1 MVKISII
8 SGFLGAGKTTFIKKL
23 LNENY
28 FGSAPVLIENDYGS
42 LGIDSLVMEKTGVQ
56 VREMNSGCI
65 CCSLIGN
72 FVLAL
77 EELIHQQ
84 HPEHIIIEPSGV
96 GKLSEILEALNDL
109 EVPFEK
115 HLVLTIVDAKRFY
128 YNNQYVSEY
137 FWDQITNA
145 DAVILSKTKHMSGK
159 DLSSLCTA
167 IHNKIADMEV
177 VCVPWN
183 MDYHPILDEL
193 LQSADSLCHGRPE
206 FMKQTSAPE
215 NMQPDEKSSDTEQI
229 KTEPLETVNLK
240 RMMPT
245 REASLANARNK
256 KSAAS
261 PIFFHGTHRK
271 QSSVFESWST
281 ETCIEYSNQRLQEI
295 IEALDHNKN
304 YGAIVRAKGILNN
317 PLGSV
322 LLDYVPGEGKISSIS
337 PEEIGRMLIIGMN
350 LNRSALERLFLT

>member
-28 FGSAPVLIENDYGS
+28 FGSAPILIENDYGS

-56 VREMNSGCI
+56 VREITSGCI

-77 EELIHQQ
+77 EDLINQQ

-145 DAVILSKTKHMSGK
+145 NAVILSKTKHMSGK

-177 VCVPWN
+177 ICVPWD

-193 LQSADSLCHGRPE
+193 LQSSDSLYHGRPE
-206 FMKQTSAPE
+206 PMF
-215 NMQPDEKSSDTEQI
+215 
-229 KTEPLETVNLK
+229 ETDHAATDNLK

-245 REASLANARNK
+245 REVSLVNAQNK
-256 KSAAS
+256 KSAAP

-295 IEALDHNKN
+295 IDALDHNKN

-322 LLDYVPGEGKISSIS
+322 LLDYVPGDGKISSIS
-337 PEEIGRMLIIGMN
+337 PEETGRMLIIGMN

>member
-23 LNENY
+23 LNENH
-28 FGSAPVLIENDYGS
+28 FGSAPILIENDYGS

-84 HPEHIIIEPSGV
+84 NPEHIIIEPSGV

-145 DAVILSKTKHMSGK
+145 DAVVLSKTKHMSGK

-177 VCVPWN
+177 ICVPWN
-183 MDYHPILDEL
+183 MDYHPILDEV
-193 LQSADSLCHGRPE
+193 LQSADSLYHGRPE
-206 FMKQTSAPE
+206 SI
-215 NMQPDEKSSDTEQI
+215 SS
-229 KTEPLETVNLK
+229 ETDSVVTANAK
-240 RMMPT
+240 RMMPA
-245 REASLANARNK
+245 REVSLGNAQKK
-256 KSAAS
+256 KSAAPS
-261 PIFFHGTHRK
+261 IFFHGTHRK

-281 ETCIEYSNQRLQEI
+281 ETSLEYSNQRLQEI
-295 IEALDHNKN
+295 IDALDHNKN

-317 PLGSV
+317 PSGSV
-322 LLDYVPGEGKISSIS
+322 LLDYVPGEGKLSSIS
-337 PEEIGRMLIIGMN
+337 PEETGRMLIIGMN

>member
-23 LNENY
+23 LHENY

-42 LGIDSLVMEKTGVQ
+42 LGIDSLVMEKTGIQ
-56 VREMNSGCI
+56 IREINSGCI

-77 EELIHQQ
+77 EEVINQQ

-115 HLVLTIVDAKRFY
+115 YLVLTIVDSKRFY

-145 DAVILSKTKHMSGK
+145 NAVILSKTTNMSGK
-159 DLSSLCTA
+159 ELSSLCTA

-177 VCVPWN
+177 ICVPWS
-183 MDYHPILDEL
+183 MDYRPILDEL
-193 LQSADSLCHGRPE
+193 LQSADSLYRSRPE
-206 FMKQTSAPE
+206 SKE
-215 NMQPDEKSSDTEQI
+215 NSI
-229 KTEPLETVNLK
+229 H
-240 RMMPT
+240 MMPT
-245 REASLANARNK
+245 KLVSLNNTQSKKNAS
-256 KSAAS
+256 SA
-261 PIFFHGTHRK
+261 FFPKVHRK

-295 IEALDHNKN
+295 IDAFDHNKN
-304 YGAIVRAKGILNN
+304 YGAIVRAKGILNH
-317 PLGSV
+317 PQGSV

-337 PEEIGRMLIIGMN
+337 PEESGRLLVIGMN

>member
-8 SGFLGAGKTTFIKKL
+8 SGFLGAGKTTFIRKL
-23 LNENY
+23 LQEKY

-42 LGIDSLVMEKTGVQ
+42 LGIDSLVMENTGVQ
-56 VREMNSGCI
+56 VREITSGCI

-77 EELIHQQ
+77 EELIEKQ

-137 FWDQITNA
+137 FWDQISNA
-145 DAVILSKTKHMSGK
+145 DAVILSKTKRMSGK
-159 DLSSLCTA
+159 ELSGLCNS
-167 IHNKIADMEV
+167 IHNKISDMEII
-177 VCVPWN
+177 CVPWD

-193 LQSADSLCHGRPE
+193 LCSQPAGSLNHCRLTEKDSA
-206 FMKQTSAPE
+206 
-215 NMQPDEKSSDTEQI
+215 SSGFSVSPGVSVPQHM
-229 KTEPLETVNLK
+229 L
-240 RMMPT
+240 PT
-245 REASLANARNK
+245 RALSRKNSQTR
-256 KSAAS
+256 SGAS
-261 PIFFHGTHRK
+261 PFFFPGTKRK
-271 QSSVFESWST
+271 QGSVFESWST
-281 ETCIEYSNQRLQEI
+281 ETCLEYSNTRLNEI
-295 IEALDHNKN
+295 IDALNQN
-304 YGAIVRAKGILNN
+304 RYGAIVRAKGVLNN
-317 PLGSV
+317 PQGSV

-337 PEEIGRMLIIGMN
+337 QEETGRLLVIGMN
-350 LNRSALERLFLT
+350 LNRLALERLFLT